1 MEKEV
6 NFFVKPEE
14 LLAWVA
20 DAAPEFQMDREDAL
34 ILLNYMEGHDFRVG
48 IDTAGNMVRV
58 DLSDMLKNVEAYSLD
73 DLVDVV
79 SEWNYELLTEADE
92 HRKNIT
98 KLIDFANAQA
108 RYEQLSEEE
117 QKLDVLFEQTLHG
130 KRLKEKAM
138 ELAKRLILGVEEQD
152 LENTVGMVAECIRN
166 DVTDKG
172 KSR

>member
-6 NFFVKPEE
+6 TFLTKPEE
-14 LLAWVA
+14 LLGWVA
-20 DAAPEFQMDREDAL
+20 DAAPEFQMDQEGAR

-48 IDTAGNMVRV
+48 FDAAGNMVRV
-58 DLSDMLKNVEAYSLD
+58 DVSEVEESVEPYSLD
-73 DLVDVV
+73 DLVDAV
-79 SEWNYELLTEADE
+79 SEWNFELLTEADE
-92 HRKNIT
+92 HRKNT
-98 KLIDFANAQA
+98 TNLIDFANAQA

-117 QKLDVLFEQTLHG
+117 QKLDVLFEQTLYG

-138 ELAKRLILGVEEQD
+138 ELAKRLILGVEEQN

>member
-6 NFFVKPEE
+6 KFLTKPEE
-14 LLAWVA
+14 LLGWVA
-20 DAAPEFQMDREDAL
+20 DAAPEFQMDQDGAR

-48 IDTAGNMVRV
+48 FDAAGNMVRV
-58 DLSDMLKNVEAYSLD
+58 DVADAQETVEPYSLD

-92 HRKNIT
+92 QRKNT
-98 KLIDFANAQA
+98 TNLIDFANAQA
-108 RYEQLSEEE
+108 RYEELLEEE

-130 KRLKEKAM
+130 KHLKELAL
-138 ELAKRLILGVEEQD
+138 ELAEKLVSGMEKEG

-166 DVTDKG
+166 SVTDKG